1 MAQHKAEIHLRL
13 EQGQGRVLRTLVT
26 DNVPAKVLPVKH
38 PAPIYCAAIAAD
50 TAYRSGDATRACTKP
65 DSSIVLGG
73 EEVVENRE
81 LKPE

>member
-1 MAQHKAEIHLRL
+1 MS
-13 EQGQGRVLRTLVT
+13 LRTLVT

-38 PAPIYCAAIAAD
+38 PAPTYC
-50 TAYRSGDATRACTKP
+50 TAPTANPVYRSGDAARTYMKP
-65 DSSIVLGG
+65 NSLIVLGT